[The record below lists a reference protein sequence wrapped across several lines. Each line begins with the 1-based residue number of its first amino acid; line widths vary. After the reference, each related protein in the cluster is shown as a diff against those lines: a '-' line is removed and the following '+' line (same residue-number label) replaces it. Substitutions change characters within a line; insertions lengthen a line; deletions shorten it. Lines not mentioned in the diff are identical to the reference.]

1 MKSNLFLR
9 ILTSLILVPLIFF
22 FIYLGKSYFILLL
35 LLILIIGL
43 YEIFRIKNFFIKL
56 SISLLLF
63 FFIYCNYKI
72 INLPNGKFVLFYIFL
87 LTCLSDIG
95 GYVFGRLIGGKKI
108 NIISPNKTYSG
119 FLGSILFAQLLALY
133 ANILNMKFLN
143 NLLFDH
149 FFVFFCSILV
159 ILGDLLFSFF
169 KRKARIKDF
178 SSLIPGHGGL
188 FDRIDGLIILTIFI
202 YISLQ

>member
-22 FIYLGKSYFILLL
+22 FIYLGESYFILLL

-169 KRKARIKDF
+169 KRKAGIKDF

>member
-56 SISLLLF
+56 SISLLLS

-72 INLPNGKFVLFYIFL
+72 INLPNGKFILFYIFL

-149 FFVFFCSILV
+149 FFVFF
-159 ILGDLLFSFF
+159 LFN
-169 KRKARIKDF
+169 
-178 SSLIPGHGGL
+178 
-188 FDRIDGLIILTIFI
+188 
-202 YISLQ
+202 ISNIR

>member
-9 ILTSLILVPLIFF
+9 ILTSLILLPLIFF

-43 YEIFRIKNFFIKL
+43 YEIFRIKNFFIRL
-56 SISLLLF
+56 IISLLLF

-87 LTCLSDIG
+87 LTSLSDIG

-133 ANILNMKFLN
+133 ANILNVKFLN

-169 KRKARIKDF
+169 KRKAGIKDF